1 MRLADYYVSYSFYLK
16 PRLTSFRSFD
26 RVLWE
31 CTDLT
36 VYGYGD
42 TPAEAFGSYA
52 GQWVPFQDSR
62 YG

>member
-1 MRLADYYVSYSFYLK
+1 VSYSFYLK

-42 TPAEAFGSYA
+42 TPAEAFESYA